1 MGTPQKPTSE
11 QIKQLETA
19 GQLQQLAKPKKMA
32 VQNGIVEVCFSLP
45 RQGVS
50 LLKLDW

>member
-32 VQNGIVEVCFSLP
+32 VQNGIV
-45 RQGVS
+45 
-50 LLKLDW
+50 